1 MLDIQR
7 SMKAGGLSVHQVDLK
22 SHGLD
27 RYVAF
32 DFLTW
37 LGFWMILEPTKDARC
52 RHARRPSL
60 GQGFAK
66 LKRGAL
72 AVSHCSSIIRI
83 HTISP

>member
-27 RYVAF
+27 RYAAF

-37 LGFWMILEPTKDARC
+37 LGFWMILEPR
-52 RHARRPSL
+52 
-60 GQGFAK
+60 
-66 LKRGAL
+66 
-72 AVSHCSSIIRI
+72 
-83 HTISP
+83 